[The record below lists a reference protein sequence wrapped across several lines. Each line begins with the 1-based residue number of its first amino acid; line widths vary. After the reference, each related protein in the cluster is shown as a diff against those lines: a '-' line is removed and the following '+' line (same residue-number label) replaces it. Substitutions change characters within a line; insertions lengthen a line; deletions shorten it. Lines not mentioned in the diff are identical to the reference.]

1 MVSRRTVKQRSKRYF
16 EPMYPE
22 VYPGHHPYNTRSTYR
37 DIKKHTRHV
46 EKDYQRKRI
55 TRPGWKIH
63 INMLRIYTDGS
74 CVNNGRKN
82 SSAGYGVVYPEQLA
96 DSWGAPLESGTNQ
109 AAELRAIFEGL
120 VKGKTLMGDPSEVQ
134 VRVYTDSE
142 FSINC
147 LTKWVSGWK
156 KKGWVTAEGKPVVHR
171 VIIEQILEELSEYS
185 GHVFTHVKAHTGGVD
200 EHSKWN
206 QFADDLARKAVETQA
221 VATLEDLK
229 TKVVRGESTANAIEG
244 IPLALMGP
252 PISETALFDALSKN
266 LGSIDQGFLKSAL
279 ISAFKKT
286 LQLRNYCLEKSKL
299 YKAVHY
305 RLVEESHLTV
315 VKVIKEEQDVDD

>member
-1 MVSRRTVKQRSKRYF
+1 
-16 EPMYPE
+16 
-22 VYPGHHPYNTRSTYR
+22 
-37 DIKKHTRHV
+37 
-46 EKDYQRKRI
+46 
-55 TRPGWKIH
+55 
-63 INMLRIYTDGS
+63 MLRIYTDGS

-120 VKGKTLMGDPSEVQ
+120 VKGKTLMGDPSEIQ
-134 VRVYTDSE
+134 VRIYTDSE

-171 VIIEQILEELSEYS
+171 VIIEQILDELSEYS